1 MDVATPDGRTLRVVE
16 AGAPDGPVVVAHH
29 GTPGSGAFFRLERES
44 ADRLDLRLIA
54 YDRPGYGGST
64 RQEGRSVADAAADVA
79 AILDSLGVERFA
91 TYGVSGG
98 GPHALACA
106 ALLPERC
113 VAAATVAGAAP
124 ADAPDLDFMA
134 GMGEGNVAEFGA
146 ALEGTGALT
155 ENVTSQA
162 EGILAAT
169 PEQLADALR
178 PHLSEVDAKALTG
191 ELATFLLETIRAGL
205 DPGIQG
211 WLDDDLEFVKPWG
224 FDLGSIGVPV
234 LVSQGEQDKMVPP
247 GHGRWLGENVAG
259 AEARIFPE
267 EGHLTLTVNRIGD
280 VHAWLKN
287 RLSAGTPSPAT

>member
-1 MDVATPDGRTLRVVE
+1 VVT
-16 AGAPDGPVVVAHH
+16 HH
-29 GTPGSGAFFRLERES
+29 GTPGSGAIFRVEQES
-44 ADRLDLRLIA
+44 AERLGLRLLV

-64 RQEGRSVADAAADVA
+64 RKEGRSVAGAAADVA
-79 AILDSLGVERFA
+79 AILDQLGVERFA

-113 VAAATVAGAAP
+113 VAAATVAGAGP

-134 GMGEGNVAEFGA
+134 GMGEGNIAEFGA
-146 ALEGTGALT
+146 ARAGLAPLT
-155 ENVTSQA
+155 ENVSAQA

-169 PEQLADALR
+169 PEQLADAIR
-178 PHLSEVDAKALTG
+178 PHLSEVDARALTG
-191 ELATFLLETIRAGL
+191 ELAAFLLETIKAGL
-205 DPGIQG
+205 EPGIGG
-211 WLDDDLEFVKPWG
+211 WIDDDLAFVRPWG
-224 FDLGSIGVPV
+224 FALDSLGAPV

-247 GHGRWLGENVAG
+247 DHGRWLGAHVRG

-280 VHAWLKN
+280 VHAWL
-287 RLSAGTPSPAT
+287 RDQLSAGTPSPPA